1 MNCRTRI
8 KICCIASIDEARLAI
23 QYGASAIGLVSH
35 MPSGPGVIP
44 EKIITRIANQVPPPI
59 GTFLL
64 TSETDT
70 RRIIEQQK
78 RCRTNTLQLCDRLM
92 IGTHQDLRDE
102 LPGVKIVQVIHVQD
116 VGSIDEAGS
125 AAKTA
130 DALLLDSGK
139 PSGAVKVLGGTGK
152 VHNWELSKQI
162 VESVDI
168 PVFLAGGLNASNV
181 TTAIH
186 QVNPFGVDICSGVRT
201 DGKLDKEKLRAFA
214 EAVG

>member
-1 MNCRTRI
+1 
-8 KICCIASIDEARLAI
+8 
-23 QYGASAIGLVSH
+23 
-35 MPSGPGVIP
+35 
-44 EKIITRIANQVPPPI
+44 
-59 GTFLL
+59 
-64 TSETDT
+64 
-70 RRIIEQQK
+70 
-78 RCRTNTLQLCDRLM
+78 M

-125 AAKTA
+125 AAETA

-152 VHNWELSKQI
+152 VHNWEISRHI
-162 VESVDI
+162 VDAVTI

-181 TTAIH
+181 AAAIK
-186 QVNPFGVDICSGVRT
+186 QVRPFGVDICSGVRT
-201 DGKLDKEKLRAFA
+201 DGVLDEDKLRAFV

>member
-8 KICCIASIDEARLAI
+8 KICCIATIDEARLAI

>member
-8 KICCIASIDEARLAI
+8 KICCIATIDEARLAI

-78 RCRTNTLQLCDRLM
+78 RCRINTLQLCDRLM

-116 VGSIDEAGS
+116 AGSIDEAGS
-125 AAKTA
+125 AATTA

-162 VESVDI
+162 VEIVDI

-181 TTAIH
+181 ITAIN

-201 DGKLDKEKLRAFA
+201 DGKLDEEKLRAFA